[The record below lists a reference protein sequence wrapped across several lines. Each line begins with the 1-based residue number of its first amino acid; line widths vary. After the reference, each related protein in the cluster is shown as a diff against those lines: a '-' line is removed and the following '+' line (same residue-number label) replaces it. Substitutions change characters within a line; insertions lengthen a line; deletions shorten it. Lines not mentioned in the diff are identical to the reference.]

1 MTRPGPRP
9 SGPKLSGRKYSGVAP
24 EERVRRR
31 RAAIL
36 ESALEQFGT
45 SGYAGASIKQ
55 ICRGAGVT
63 ERHFY
68 ESFPKREVCLAALY
82 DSLSEAM
89 RTVTAEALARTELD
103 LDALT
108 AAGLEAF
115 IRYLTDDP
123 RRARVVLIEVV
134 GVSPDMEQRRHR
146 VLRDFVDTVMATW
159 AADGNRTLTRSERL
173 AATAL
178 VGGVNHLLVDWLM
191 DGRRDDPADLVAVCV
206 DLFAAARER
215 WDTAAAAAGH
225 TGERSSGAPEAVSPG

>member
-1 MTRPGPRP
+1 MTLSGPGA
-9 SGPKLSGRKYSGVAP
+9 SGPKLAGRKYSGIAP
-24 EERVRRR
+24 EERVRQR

-45 SGYAGASIKQ
+45 SGYAFTSIKQ

-63 ERHFY
+63 ERYFY
-68 ESFPKREVCLAALY
+68 ESFPNKEVCLAALY
-82 DSLSEAM
+82 DTLSEAM
-89 RTVTAEALARTELD
+89 RDATAAALAQAGPD

-108 AAGLEAF
+108 AAGLRAF

-159 AADGNRTLTRSERL
+159 AAESTRALARSERL
-173 AATAL
+173 TATAL

-206 DLFAAARER
+206 DLFAATRAQ
-215 WDTAAAAAGH
+215 WDTAAA
-225 TGERSSGAPEAVSPG
+225 SSPGPSA